1 VAVSEL
7 DILRGL
13 KTGTVESVGLSFL
26 PSLIVEFS
34 RRHPTLHLDVE
45 VTWSSDVIQRV
56 IDETADVGSGFLTTL
71 ARDIHRD
78 RIASYCPRSA
88 NKRLPAPRAM
98 HKLPSRRAAFYR

>member
-1 VAVSEL
+1 MSEL

-34 RRHPTLHLDVE
+34 RRH
-45 VTWSSDVIQRV
+45 QRL